1 MKKSELLERVR
12 KVQRELN
19 DILDAVLALPLETDE
34 TDHAGIPEKEDY
46 EEWLT
51 QKEVCQRL
59 KISASTFYEAVR
71 TGIFPKGLAITER
84 NKRWRL
90 SDILAH
96 QNSNQNDTLK
106 RRGRVSRVR
115 NVREFMS
122 A

>member
-19 DILDAVLALPLETDE
+19 DILDAVLALDDE
-34 TDHAGIPEKEDY
+34 TDHAGIPENEDY